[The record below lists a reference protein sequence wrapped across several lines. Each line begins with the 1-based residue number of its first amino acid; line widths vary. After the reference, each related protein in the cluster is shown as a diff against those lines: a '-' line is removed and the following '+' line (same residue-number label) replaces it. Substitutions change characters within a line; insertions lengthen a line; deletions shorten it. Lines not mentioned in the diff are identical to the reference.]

1 MDWAGDQLR
10 QIEATRRQRLD
21 ESAPKMDDSKA
32 STLLENF
39 HPDFKGLERLV
50 QVGPQAGKLKC
61 LSEIA
66 ELLEADSP
74 LPAVFEPSPTL
85 ETDVLV
91 VGGGGA
97 GLAAALTL
105 QNSGL
110 QVTVATKLRI
120 GDANTLMA
128 EGGIQAAV
136 GSNDSPRRHYAD
148 TVVGGHGKNVPELV
162 RLLVEEARP
171 AIDWLTQLGVHFGR
185 TEKGYELKPG
195 GGTSTPRVLSCQDV
209 TGLEI
214 MRVLR
219 DAVFHG
225 PAQLLEGHSAVELCD
240 DGEGRV
246 TGAVLW
252 NSEAKELVTV
262 SARAVLLAT
271 GGSGQLR
278 LQGFATSNHLGA
290 TGDGLVLAWRQG
302 CSLVHLDSFQYHPTG
317 SVFPEAIAGQLVT
330 ESARS
335 MGAQLLNAE
344 GKRFI
349 DELSYRDRVA
359 AAIIREVSEGRGVT
373 TPAGRQGV
381 WLDTPLID
389 KRQGE
394 GTLARQF
401 PGMIHRFKKYGIDPS
416 TQPLLVYPTLHYQNG
431 GVAIDQEARTERE
444 GLWAAGEVTGGLH
457 GTNRLMGNSLLDI
470 IVFGRRAGESIISN
484 IKDRGPVTLSALS
497 RFRKE
502 RETVSGLSQQKAP
515 QLYPTVSGMKFELK
529 QAPLEKPGDDSFS
542 QQGSAGGSSFEPPDP
557 FSAR

>member
-1 MDWAGDQLR
+1 MALV
-10 QIEATRRQRLD
+10 EATRDKRLD
-21 ESAPKMDDSKA
+21 ESPPLMDEAEAD
-32 STLLENF
+32 LLLKKN
-39 HPDFKGLERLV
+39 HPDFNGLERLV
-50 QVGPQAGKLKC
+50 QVGSQAGGLKC
-61 LSEIA
+61 LPEIA
-66 ELLEADSP
+66 DLLEADSP
-74 LPAVFEPSPTL
+74 LPSGFEPAPTI

-91 VGGGGA
+91 IGGGGA

-105 QNSGL
+105 QDSGL

-136 GSNDSPRRHYAD
+136 GPDDSPRRHFAD
-148 TVVGGHGKNVPELV
+148 TLVGGHGKNVPELV
-162 RLLVEEARP
+162 RLLVEEGEP
-171 AIDWLTQLGVHFGR
+171 SIDWLTGLGVHFGR
-185 TEKGYELKPG
+185 SESGYHLKPG

-225 PAQLLEGHSAVELCD
+225 STQLLEQHSAVELCD

-246 TGAVLW
+246 AGAVLW
-252 NSEAKELVTV
+252 NSDSKELVTV

-278 LQGFATSNHLGA
+278 LQGFSSSNHLGA

-302 CSLVHLDSFQYHPTG
+302 CSLLHLDSFQYHPTG
-317 SVFPEAIAGQLVT
+317 SVFPEANAGQLVT

-335 MGAQLLNAE
+335 MGAQLLNSSGE
-344 GKRFI
+344 RFI

-359 AAIIREVSEGRGVT
+359 AAIIREVEEGRGIA
-373 TPAGRQGV
+373 TPEGRQGV

-389 KRQGE
+389 RFKGE
-394 GTLARQF
+394 GTLVRQF
-401 PGMIHRFKKYGIDPS
+401 PGLVHRFKKYGIDPS
-416 TQPLLVYPTLHYQNG
+416 LQPVLVYPTLHYQNG
-431 GVAIDQEARTERE
+431 GVAIDGDGKTERN
-444 GLWAAGEVTGGLH
+444 GLWAAGEVTGGIH

-470 IVFGRRAGESIISN
+470 IVFGRRAGSSIAREIS
-484 IKDRGPVTLSALS
+484 DRGRVTLSSLS

-502 RETVSGLSQQKAP
+502 REAVPGVTQKTAP

-529 QAPLEKPGDDSFS
+529 EVAEEKPDSTS
-542 QQGSAGGSSFEPPDP
+542 SESWEEGGTDFEPPDP

>member
-1 MDWAGDQLR
+1 MMDSVKDQLR
-10 QIEATRRQRLD
+10 QIEATRRQRL
-21 ESAPKMDDSKA
+21 EEPAPKMDDSRA
-32 STLLENF
+32 NSLLDNF

-61 LSEIA
+61 LPEIA

-74 LPAVFEPSPTL
+74 LPAGFDPSPTI

-91 VGGGGA
+91 IGGGGA

-136 GSNDSPRRHYAD
+136 GPDDSPRRHFAD
-148 TVVGGHGKNVPELV
+148 TIVGGHGKNDPELV
-162 RLLVEEARP
+162 RHLVEEGQP
-171 AIDWLTQLGVHFGR
+171 TIEWLTGLGIHFGR
-185 TEKGYELKPG
+185 TEAGYQLKPG

-225 PAQLLEGHSAVELCD
+225 PAKLLERHSALELCD

-252 NSEAKELVTV
+252 NSETKELVTV

-278 LQGFATSNHLGA
+278 LQGFPTSNHLGA

-335 MGAQLLNAE
+335 MGAQLLNAD
-344 GKRFI
+344 GIRFI

-359 AAIIREVSEGRGVT
+359 AAIIREVSEGRGVS

-389 KRQGE
+389 MKKGE

-401 PGMIHRFKKYGIDPS
+401 PGMVHRFKKYGIDPS
-416 TQPLLVYPTLHYQNG
+416 NQPVLVYPTLHYQNG
-431 GVAIDQEARTERE
+431 GVAIDRDARTERE

-470 IVFGRRAGESIISN
+470 IVYGRRAGESIVGS
-484 IKDRGPVTLSALS
+484 IKERGPVTLSALT
-497 RFRKE
+497 RFRKA
-502 RETVSGLSQQKAP
+502 REAVPGVTKRTAPQLFPTVSGL
-515 QLYPTVSGMKFELK
+515 KFEMK
-529 QAPLEKPGDDSFS
+529 QEAEGKPSGNSTLQVD
-542 QQGSAGGSSFEPPDP
+542 GGGAGFEPPDP
-557 FSAR
+557 FSSR